1 MTDNSKTSQWQ
12 KFVDATTEHGT
23 PVNKVLAD
31 IRGRLAPKYGDGE
44 ARAMARIIFENIRG
58 WSPVDL
64 AIHNADE
71 IGAPTLERIDNV
83 VKRLLADEPI
93 QQIFGNAIF
102 YGMKFRITPDVL
114 IPRSETAELVDIIVK
129 ENQRKDLRVL
139 DCGTGSGCI
148 AIALQRNLNFPEV
161 TAIDISDAA
170 LAVAREN
177 ATALKAPVKFQKAD
191 ILQLPNGVTGAPYDI
206 IVSNPPYIA
215 DSEKA
220 SMARNVL
227 DFEPATALFVPDS
240 DPLKFYRPI
249 LEAAAAGMLSPGGK
263 LYFEIN
269 PLFADRLA
277 ALARKSGFSDVQ
289 IIRDTEG
296 KNRFMSCVSS
306 QAS

>member
-1 MTDNSKTSQWQ
+1 MTEKHNTSQWQ

-23 PVNKVLAD
+23 PVSRVLAD
-31 IRGRLAPKYGDGE
+31 IRSRLAPKYGEGE

-64 AIHNADE
+64 AIHTADE
-71 IGAPTLERIDNV
+71 IGAPTVERIDYA

-93 QQIFGNAIF
+93 QQIFGNALF
-102 YGMKFRITPDVL
+102 YGMRFRITPDVL

-129 ENQRKDLRVL
+129 DNQRKDLRVL

-177 ATALKAPVKFQKAD
+177 AMTLKAPVRFLKAD
-191 ILQLPNGVTGAPYDI
+191 ILKLPYDVSGAPFDL

-215 DSEKA
+215 DSEKS

-227 DFEPATALFVPDS
+227 DFEPALALFVPDN

-249 LEAAAAGMLSPGGK
+249 LEAASAGMLSPGGK

-269 PLFADRLA
+269 PLFADMLA
-277 ALARKSGFSDVQ
+277 EHAVKSGFSDVQ

-296 KNRFMSCVSS
+296 KNRFMSCVLSNVF
-306 QAS
+306 